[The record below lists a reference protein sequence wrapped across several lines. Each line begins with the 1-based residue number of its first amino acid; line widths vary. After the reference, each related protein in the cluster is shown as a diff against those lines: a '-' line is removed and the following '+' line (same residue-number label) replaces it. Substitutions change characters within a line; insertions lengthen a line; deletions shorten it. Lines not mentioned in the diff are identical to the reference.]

1 MSQAAPPPEPIIRT
15 PSGRRPVL
23 AVLGSGGI
31 LPAEIL
37 ASAEELGRLAVD
49 RGFRVVTGGREGVM
63 EVVSRGARS
72 SELWD
77 DGSVIGVLPD
87 YDPAAANPFVDIVVP
102 TGLGLGRNIVVVAM
116 ADVVIA
122 FSGGAGTL
130 TEIGMAWRLGKPI
143 IVLTGTGGWSEQL
156 AGMRLDN
163 RPRDPIMAASTAT
176 GAIQIAAGAVA
187 RRDPDPPSPFA
198 L

>member
-1 MSQAAPPPEPIIRT
+1 M
-15 PSGRRPVL
+15 L